1 MVTIGLV
8 GEAPDRHHHLTPPR
22 HDCTPGSQCGVGGAF
37 VMFSTDRLATLRAR
51 LLRLEGLHC
60 IILELGGAGF
70 TDGNRISDS
79 NGDPETFTRLG
90 VSGILPGGD
99 RDKQGQK

>member
-1 MVTIGLV
+1 MSELAGWRLSEH
-8 GEAPDRHHHLTPPR
+8 GCCAWRS
-22 HDCTPGSQCGVGGAF
+22 CTVI
-37 VMFSTDRLATLRAR
+37 M
-51 LLRLEGLHC
+51 
-60 IILELGGAGF
+60 LELGGAGF

-99 RDKQGQK
+99 RDKQGQTGPKMRPWLT